1 VDADE
6 VRKLIDFISKSKFVE
21 FEMEREG
28 FRLRLVKGNPYVP
41 AAVQVAAGPVASV
54 ADAATPAVASPAE
67 TPAPASPEPEETGQV
82 NLLRSPIVG
91 TFYRSPSPNS
101 PPFVEIGDRVRK
113 GQTLCIIEAM
123 KVMNEIESEHD
134 GEILEIGVANGQPVE
149 YGEILFRLVPL
160 PSAG

>member
-6 VRKLIDFISKSKFVE
+6 VRKLIDFISQSKFVE

-28 FRLRLVKGNPYVP
+28 FRLRLVKGNPSAP
-41 AAVQVAAGPVASV
+41 AAVQVVAGPVA
-54 ADAATPAVASPAE
+54 DAANPVAAGPEE

-91 TFYRSPSPNS
+91 TFYRSASPNS

-113 GQTLCIIEAM
+113 GQTLCIVEAM

-149 YGEILFRLVPL
+149 YGEVLFRLVPL